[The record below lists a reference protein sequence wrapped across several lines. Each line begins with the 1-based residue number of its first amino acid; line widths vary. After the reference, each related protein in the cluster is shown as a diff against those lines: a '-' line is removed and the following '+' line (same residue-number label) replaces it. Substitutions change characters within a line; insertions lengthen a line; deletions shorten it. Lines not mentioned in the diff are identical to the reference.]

1 MTDTHSHLYEPEF
14 ADDVHECIARAQQ
27 VGVRC
32 IFLPNINAETV
43 EPMLDLCRQYPK
55 YLYPMLGLHPTDVR
69 ADYGSVLDQME
80 QRLQDP
86 QHPYIAIGEVGL
98 DYYWDKTYYSEQ
110 QTAFRRQVA
119 WAEKFNLPLM
129 IHSRAAFSELHAV
142 LKDFKGHNLTGVFH
156 CFSSS
161 LQEAQKLLAFEGFM
175 LGIGGVLT
183 YKNAH
188 LPEVLSHIPLSRIV
202 LETDSPYLAPVPYR
216 GKRNESAY
224 VAEVRKTLSY
234 IYKVSE
240 DEVDCQTEAN
250 VNRIF
255 TRAK

>member
-27 VGVRC
+27 VGVRR

-43 EPMLDLCRQYPK
+43 EPMLDLCGQYPK

-80 QRLQDP
+80 KRLQDP

-142 LKDFKGHNLTGVFH
+142 LKDFKGRNLTGVFH